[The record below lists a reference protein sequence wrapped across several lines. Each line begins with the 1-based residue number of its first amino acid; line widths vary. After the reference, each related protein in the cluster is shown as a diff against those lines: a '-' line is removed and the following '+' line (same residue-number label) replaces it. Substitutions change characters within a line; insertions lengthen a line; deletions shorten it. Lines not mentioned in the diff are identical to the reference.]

1 MGEIVMRILYDDGL
15 CMGKVLSSEEIA
27 EKELKESPPN
37 VQKLLLKIR
46 QINRDNKKFWN
57 NKKEENKNEP

>member
-1 MGEIVMRILYDDGL
+1 MRILYDDGL